1 MALLTL
7 SGRLKGI
14 EFCYNKKQ
22 MKEGGACNM
31 TMLKI
36 ISNKEDATDVI
47 KSAISAEIKRMEI
60 GLNRTKREIKSF
72 EEKYKM
78 SSETFAKEFAAED
91 LKRGDDEYIRWAGE
105 LEMSK
110 RIKEELKKLKD
121 IEYVA
126 A

>member
-1 MALLTL
+1 
-7 SGRLKGI
+7 
-14 EFCYNKKQ
+14 
-22 MKEGGACNM
+22 M

-47 KSAISAEIKRMEI
+47 KSAISSEIKRLGI
-60 GLNRTKREIKSF
+60 SIDRTDKEIKRL
-72 EEKYKM
+72 EEKYKV

-105 LEMSK
+105 LGMRNK
-110 RIKEELKKLKD
+110 IKEELEKLKD

>member
-1 MALLTL
+1 
-7 SGRLKGI
+7 
-14 EFCYNKKQ
+14 
-22 MKEGGACNM
+22 M

-47 KSAISAEIKRMEI
+47 KSAISSEIKRLEI
-60 GLNRTKREIKSF
+60 SLDRTNKEIKRL
-72 EEKYKM
+72 EEKNKV
-78 SSETFAKEFAAED
+78 SSEIFLKKLAAED
-91 LKRGDDEYIRWAGE
+91 LKGGDDEYIRWAGE

-110 RIKEELKKLKD
+110 RIKEELEKLKD

>member
-1 MALLTL
+1 MV
-7 SGRLKGI
+7 K
-14 EFCYNKKQ
+14 
-22 MKEGGACNM
+22 
-31 TMLKI
+31 LKI
-36 ISNKEDATDVI
+36 ISDKENATDVI

-60 GLNRTKREIKSF
+60 GLNRTNREIKSF
-72 EEKYKM
+72 EEKYKV

-105 LEMSK
+105 LGMRN
-110 RIKEELKKLKD
+110 RIIEELEKLKD